1 VLIKPPVPVEQVSSP
16 DDRFRCKPY
25 GAVLTARA
33 CLSRQDLAALPGD
46 QRKED
51 YVFCQGCTL
60 GETVRAKFTVPVE
73 DLLKKKPPKR
83 RPSRKPKHR
92 PDDTIAPSKA
102 TREAVAAQPAALPM
116 KPPQRRA
123 PRALVLTSPPSKRSA
138 PPPSTPPSAPTS
150 PKLDVLR
157 AGLRQI
163 EAGVST
169 LAARTS
175 SLLSAVRSARARLAA
190 R

>member
-1 VLIKPPVPVEQVSSP
+1 MVIKPPVPVEQVSSP
-16 DDRFRCKPY
+16 DDRFRCTPY
-25 GAVLTARA
+25 KSVLTARA
-33 CLSRQDLAALPGD
+33 CLSRRDMAALPAD

-60 GETVRAKFTVPVE
+60 GEAVHARFLVPVG

-92 PDDTIAPSKA
+92 PDDTIAPSAA
-102 TREAVAAQPAALPM
+102 TRDAVAAQSTALPM
-116 KPPQRRA
+116 KPPRQRA
-123 PRALVLTSPPSKRSA
+123 PRALVLTSPTPKRAARPPAVPLVA
-138 PPPSTPPSAPTS
+138 PS
-150 PKLDVLR
+150 PKLD
-157 AGLRQI
+157 GLRDGLHRI

-175 SLLSAVRSARARLAA
+175 HLLSEIRSTRARLAS